1 MLRFHGQNYWHQ
13 TMCSSIRVPAKQP
26 QEVITWRW
34 SLRCNG
40 NHGKTLEESCRHGM
54 EPAQKGCVC
63 SSRGRPAVA
72 GHSSTLEP
80 RWFCHNPQPLD
91 LDLRRLFQP
100 FFLLCPYFSLL
111 EWNCLLCVTV
121 HRHTQCDFDSTGFLC
136 RLPLVLEDLLDFWTV
151 AWLLK
156 DYGDF

>member
-80 RWFCHNPQPLD
+80 RWFCHKPQPLD
-91 LDLRRLFQP
+91 LDLVVCSSL
-100 FFLLCPYFSLL
+100 FLLCPYFSLL
-111 EWNCLLCVTV
+111 EWNCLLCHCT
-121 HRHTQCDFDSTGFLC
+121 STYTMWLWFYRVSVQTAFSLGRPFGL
-136 RLPLVLEDLLDFWTV
+136 WTV
-151 AWLLK
+151 AWMLK
-156 DYGDF
+156 DYGEF